1 MKKCYL
7 VEKQIKWNEFTK
19 NKNKRNRKYRWD
31 DPFHNAQGN
40 MQRNI
45 ENMVRRPRQ
54 LASLQVEMM
63 AYHFPFSTKNKK
75 IIVSVTIGYF
85 YRHM

>member
-1 MKKCYL
+1 MNLQK
-7 VEKQIKWNEFTK
+7 IKIKGIE
-19 NKNKRNRKYRWD
+19 KYRWD

-63 AYHFPFSTKNKK
+63 AYHFPFFEKKNKK
-75 IIVSVTIGYF
+75 IVSVTIGYF
-85 YRHM
+85 YRHI

>member
-1 MKKCYL
+1 MNLLKKKKKKKKGI
-7 VEKQIKWNEFTK
+7 E
-19 NKNKRNRKYRWD
+19 RYRWD
-31 DPFHNAQGN
+31 DSFHNTQGN
-40 MQRNI
+40 MQRI

-63 AYHFPFSTKNKK
+63 AYHFPFSTKKKK
-75 IIVSVTIGYF
+75 IIVYVTIGYF

>member
-1 MKKCYL
+1 MNL
-7 VEKQIKWNEFTK
+7 LK
-19 NKNKRNRKYRWD
+19 NKNKRTRKIKVD

-40 MQRNI
+40 MQRI

-63 AYHFPFSTKNKK
+63 AYHFPFSTKKK
-75 IIVSVTIGYF
+75 YCICNNWILL
-85 YRHM
+85 